1 MLLVHVGRGRRA
13 KAYDDVT
20 YAYDDVTYAYDDVT
34 CAYASSYTLVGGVG
48 PKPVHMSHHIHIYM
62 FGRRAKA

>member
-20 YAYDDVTYAYDDVT
+20 YAYDDVTYTYDDVT
-34 CAYASSYTLVGGVG
+34 YAYASSYTLVGGVG
-48 PKPVHMSHHIHIYM
+48 PKPMM
-62 FGRRAKA
+62 M